1 MTPQRVDPLIPF
13 VYYQAQD
20 YSDKHISYKK
30 GYYHLD
36 ETEDLC
42 GPYTTLEACRL
53 ALADLQQALKG

>member
-20 YSDKHISYKK
+20 YADEHISYKQ

-42 GPYTTLEACRL
+42 GPYATLASCRL